1 VVSDSELIERMARG
15 DREAFAALYRRRQG
29 AIYRFALRMCG
40 SQAAAEDIAQDV
52 FLTLIR
58 QPLGY
63 DPARGSVAAF
73 LYGIARKL
81 VLRRSGR
88 EQPLEEDAD
97 AVASGEHPDMELVR
111 AEAVESVRAAVLAL
125 PLHYR
130 EAVVLCELEE
140 MEYAEA
146 AAALGCAVGT
156 VRSRLHRARQMLAK
170 RLRPAGCPL

>member
-1 VVSDSELIERMARG
+1 MARG

-40 SQAAAEDIAQDV
+40 SQAAAEDITQDV

-58 QPLGY
+58 QPRGY

-97 AVASGEHPDMELVR
+97 AVAFGEHPDMELVR

-140 MEYAEA
+140 MDYAEA

-156 VRSRLHRARQMLAK
+156 VRSRLHRARQMLAQ